1 MIIFRNIVL
10 QRLMAHIVALTLIMQ
25 LIFAITTS
33 TKNVVS
39 RRLIKLALH
48 TFLDCSQNDVISTIK
63 QYLQCP
69 GAKFDRKA
77 ALQKITNLIES
88 HRMSPDDITEI
99 KHMLKDLVIQTDE
112 AW

>member
-1 MIIFRNIVL
+1 
-10 QRLMAHIVALTLIMQ
+10 MAYIVALTLIMQ
-25 LIFAITTS
+25 LIFVITTG

-48 TFLDCSQNDVISTIK
+48 TFLDSSQKDVISTIK
-63 QYLQCP
+63 HYLQCP

-88 HRMSPDDITEI
+88 HGMSPDDIAEV
-99 KHMLKDLVIQTDE
+99 KNMLKDVVIQTDE